1 MNGMCAWYEG
11 PFIHFSLS
19 PPLSFSSFLRNK
31 SAIEQVT
38 TGWASFYQQYHPLA
52 EFVRQLET
60 ELANINPHIKDM
72 LTITRTVERL
82 KVCVCMCACILYV
95 YIQCIR
101 EHVVQHAFILSSL
114 PLPLPPPLP
123 PPLPHFL
130 PPYLFFSSSNPLPF
144 PPCLSL
150 SPPPLQ
156 FTQKELVARSGSL
169 GVVKQYNVK
178 LQEVLCRHITEL
190 PVVGDDIEAT
200 SKKWKTLTMLVEE
213 K

>member
-82 KVCVCMCACILYV
+82 KVCVCVHVYRMCTYNVYV
-95 YIQCIR
+95 SM
-101 EHVVQHAFILSSL
+101 LSSMLLFFHLFLSHSL
-114 PLPLPPPLP
+114 PLFLPLSLPLSLPISLPISFSLPLTLFLPVSPSPPPPL
-123 PPLPHFL
+123 
-130 PPYLFFSSSNPLPF
+130 
-144 PPCLSL
+144 
-150 SPPPLQ
+150 
-156 FTQKELVARSGSL
+156 
-169 GVVKQYNVK
+169 
-178 LQEVLCRHITEL
+178 
-190 PVVGDDIEAT
+190 
-200 SKKWKTLTMLVEE
+200 
-213 K
+213 

>member
-11 PFIHFSLS
+11 PFIHFSPS

-82 KVCVCMCACILYV
+82 KVRVCVCVCVYCMCTYNVVCMSMSS
-95 YIQCIR
+95 
-101 EHVVQHAFILSSL
+101 VVQHAFILSSL

-123 PPLPHFL
+123 HSL
-130 PPYLFFSSSNPLPF
+130 PPYLFLSSSNPLPF
-144 PPCLSL
+144 PPSLSL
-150 SPPPLQ
+150 SLPLQ

>member
-1 MNGMCAWYEG
+1 M
-11 PFIHFSLS
+11 
-19 PPLSFSSFLRNK
+19 
-31 SAIEQVT
+31 T

-82 KVCVCMCACILYV
+82 KVCVCVCVCVHVYRMCTYNVYV
-95 YIQCIR
+95 SM
-101 EHVVQHAFILSSL
+101 LSSMLLFFHLFLSHSL
-114 PLPLPPPLP
+114 PLFLPLFLPLSLPISFSLPLTLSLFLPVSPSPPPP
-123 PPLPHFL
+123 
-130 PPYLFFSSSNPLPF
+130 
-144 PPCLSL
+144 
-150 SPPPLQ
+150 PPPLQ